1 MEIIKLAVRNV
12 LRNPRRS
19 LLDMAAFVIC
29 LSMIVFFVG
38 VYRFR
43 IVDGVSKA
51 TRYRS
56 AHLQIH
62 ARGYDAIARKLPLN
76 LALADAHSIQ
86 TALLADPRVRMASER
101 IRFFCHIAGSGDML
115 HASATAIDPTRER
128 ETSLLPEALV
138 TGRFLDGADA
148 GVLLPER
155 LARWLGVAVGD
166 SVRLK
171 ARTSHDVPNLVDAV
185 VIGIVRPP
193 FNSLDQSV
201 FFMPLEFAREF
212 LEMEG
217 RSTEIAVMTRDI
229 SDAPPVA
236 FALAARLTPA
246 RRAVIEVFDWK
257 RYEPA
262 LVADIFIDTRF
273 LAVFFSI
280 LLLISVFIMNNS
292 MSMSVFERMR
302 EFGTLRAL
310 GMSRERLLA
319 LVSSE
324 SVLIG
329 AAGALAGCFLGGL
342 LCWYFGVH
350 GIPTDVGELSSIPVS
365 PRFYVI
371 SRPEEYA
378 ACIALGA
385 LSGWLGGIRAA
396 LRARSLNIVEVLH
409 AG

>member
-1 MEIIKLAVRNV
+1 MELLKLAARNV
-12 LRNPRRS
+12 LRNPRRT

-29 LSMIVFFVG
+29 LSMLVFFVG

-43 IVDGVSKA
+43 IVDGVTKA

-62 ARGYDAIARKLPLN
+62 ALGYDAIARKLPLN
-76 LALADAHSIQ
+76 MDLADAPSLQ
-86 TALLADPRVRMASER
+86 RRLLADPRVRMASPR
-101 IRFFCHIAGSGDML
+101 IRFFCHLAGAGEML
-115 HASATAIDPTRER
+115 HATAMAIDPASESHA
-128 ETSLLPEALV
+128 SLLPEAV
-138 TGRFLDGADA
+138 VRGRYLKNADA
-148 GVLLPER
+148 GVLLSER
-155 LARWLGVAVGD
+155 LARLLSVGVGD

-171 ARTSHDVPNLVDAV
+171 ARTFHDVPNLVDAV

-193 FNSLDQSV
+193 FNSLDQSA
-201 FFMPLEFAREF
+201 FFLPLDFAREF
-212 LEMEG
+212 LDMQG
-217 RSTEIAVMTRDI
+217 RSTEIAVMMTDI
-229 SDAPPVA
+229 SDALPVA
-236 FALAARLTPA
+236 STLVASLTPA
-246 RRAVIEVFDWK
+246 QRAIIEYFDW
-257 RYEPA
+257 RHYEPA

-302 EFGTLRAL
+302 EFGTMRAL
-310 GMSRERLLA
+310 GMSREHLLA

-329 AAGALAGCFLGGL
+329 VAGSLAGCLLGGV
-342 LCWYFGVH
+342 LCWYFGTH

-371 SRPEEYA
+371 SRPVEFA
-378 ACIALGA
+378 GCIVLGA
-385 LSGWLGGIRAA
+385 FSGWLGGLRAA
-396 LRARSLNIVEVLH
+396 LRARSLNVVDVIS
-409 AG
+409 AA